1 MTYSG
6 CYWDKGF
13 VFTEKKSNPK
23 VIKLHLQNVILPRLE
38 PI

>member
-6 CYWDKGF
+6 CYWDKGLYLQK
-13 VFTEKKSNPK
+13 KKSNPK